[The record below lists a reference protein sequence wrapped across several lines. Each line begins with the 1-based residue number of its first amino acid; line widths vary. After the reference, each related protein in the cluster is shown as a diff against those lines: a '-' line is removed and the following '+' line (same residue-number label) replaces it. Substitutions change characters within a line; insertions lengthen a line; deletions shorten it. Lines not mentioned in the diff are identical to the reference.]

1 VKHRLLTFAGALALL
16 AVLGKFYAVPAI
28 AQAVRAAVVK
38 NIDER
43 GRTPYQTI
51 LLCNGLNSCVSA
63 AGIAVPAHS
72 RLVIEHVSGFAQF
85 PESQQINGILLTS
98 SASRSYI
105 VATFLED
112 YGGLYNYGFDQPHLF
127 YVEAG
132 DAPVLQLFVSGAPV
146 NGHYAEAQCQ
156 ISGYIVDLSQ

>member
-1 VKHRLLTFAGALALL
+1 MKHRLLTFAGALALL

-85 PESQQINGILLTS
+85 PESQQINGILLLS

-105 VATFLED
+105 VATYLED
-112 YGGLYNYGFDQPHLF
+112 YGGYYNYGFDQPHLF

-132 DAPVLQLFVSGAPV
+132 DAPVLQLAVSGAPTA
-146 NGHYAEAQCQ
+146 GQFAEVQCQ